1 MLDEIKEFDY
11 IKEPFELA
19 GRSVILDQINN
30 KIKIGCKSF
39 DKGVVR
45 MFFAELYTQGIEQ
58 ISFKFIGGLSDK
70 DTLTRSR
77 IEQFLKRISE
87 G

>member
-1 MLDEIKEFDY
+1 MKQ
-11 IKEPFELA
+11 
-19 GRSVILDQINN
+19 RIN
-30 KIKIGCKSF
+30 
-39 DKGVVR
+39 VA
-45 MFFAELYTQGIEQ
+45 FAELYTQGIEQ